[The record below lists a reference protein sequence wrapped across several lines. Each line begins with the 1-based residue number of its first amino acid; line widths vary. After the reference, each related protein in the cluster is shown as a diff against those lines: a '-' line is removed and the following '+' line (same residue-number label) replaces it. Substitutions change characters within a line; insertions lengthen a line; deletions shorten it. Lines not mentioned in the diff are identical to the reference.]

1 MLFFYKSVIIRSD
14 IMENNTN
21 DFKKDLHLETIGSK
35 DYFDYLISLKNGEA
49 NEPVDYTPS
58 FIYL

>member
-1 MLFFYKSVIIRSD
+1 MAAKVRNNDSKDQVK
-14 IMENNTN
+14 ENIA
-21 DFKKDLHLETIGSK
+21 DK

-49 NEPVDYTPS
+49 NDTVDYIPS

>member
-1 MLFFYKSVIIRSD
+1 
-14 IMENNTN
+14 MENNIYEVN
-21 DFKKDLHLETIGSK
+21 YFESESMVIFNNKE
-35 DYFDYLISLKNGEA
+35 YFDYLISLKTSDV